1 MSCIDNEYFMFPE
14 ETIHSVSVLIPQALQ
29 PSKYQTLYKK
39 LGT

>member
-1 MSCIDNEYFMFPE
+1 MSCIDNEYFMFQE
-14 ETIHSVSVLIPQALQ
+14 ETIHSVFVLNSKALQ